1 MEMLYHSVSDLIRL
15 SNEHQIPLWKV
26 VLLAD
31 VQERQ
36 VTEEES
42 FETMRQMY
50 QAMRQ
55 ADQEYDGLIVSASGM
70 AGGDGEKLHAYN
82 ASGRSLAGGYMG
94 LVMEKA
100 VKMGESNACM
110 KRIVAAPTAGACGV
124 IPAVFLSYEEYCKE
138 EEERMVEALF
148 VSAGIGAV
156 IAENA
161 SIAGASGGCQAE
173 IGSASA
179 MAAGGLAYLQG
190 GDAEC
195 IANATAFALKNM
207 LGLTCDPVCG
217 LVEVPCIKR
226 NSAGAVNAAASAQ
239 MAMAGIKSAIP
250 VDEVI
255 DSMRRIG
262 NALPAALR
270 ETSEGGLAVTE
281 SARKIAERMGKK
293 EHISEESRGSSENR
307 KNQTARD
314 CAAYQ
319 SCQGC

>member
-1 MEMLYHSVSDLIRL
+1 MYRSLEEICKEAAATGCSFWELIQKDDCR
-15 SNEHQIPLWKV
+15 
-26 VLLAD
+26 
-31 VQERQ
+31 ERQ
-36 VTEEES
+36 IAQEES
-42 FETMRQMY
+42 FIQLQRMY
-50 QAMRQ
+50 QAMKE
-55 ADQEYDGLIVSASGM
+55 ADQDYDGTLHSRSGLVGTD
-70 AGGDGEKLHAYN
+70 GGKLEHYVEQEEPICGDFL
-82 ASGRSLAGGYMG
+82 GR
-94 LVMEKA
+94 VMEKA

-138 EEERMVEALF
+138 TENRMVEALF

-190 GDAEC
+190 GDTEC
-195 IANATAFALKNM
+195 IANAAAFALKNM

-226 NSAGAVNAAASAQ
+226 NSAGAVNAAVSAQ

-250 VDEVI
+250 ADEVV

-293 EHISEESRGSSENR
+293 EHI
-307 KNQTARD
+307 A
-314 CAAYQ
+314 
-319 SCQGC
+319 